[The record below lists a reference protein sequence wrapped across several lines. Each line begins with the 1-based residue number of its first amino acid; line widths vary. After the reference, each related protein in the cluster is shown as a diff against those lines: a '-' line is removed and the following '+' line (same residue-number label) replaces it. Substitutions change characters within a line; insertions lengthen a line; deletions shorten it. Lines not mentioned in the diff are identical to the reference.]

1 MTIEVDTVTLP
12 AYYASAFINGD
23 YSGLD
28 DHEESLVQGL
38 VDGLAQDGW
47 EIIDVVRDDDG
58 NGQEPRFTW
67 SYRLYGGDASG
78 GEVFDYVVHKI
89 T

>member
-1 MTIEVDTVTLP
+1 MQTDTVTLP

-28 DHEESLVQGL
+28 DAEAAHASEIVGR
-38 VDGLAQDGW
+38 LALDGW
-47 EIIDVVRDDDG
+47 EIVDVARDEEG

-67 SYRLYGGDASG
+67 SYRLYEGNASG
-78 GEVFDYVVHKI
+78 GDVLDYIVHRYARR
-89 T
+89 